1 MRTAQQ
7 RKAWDVLSD
16 FCSAMRCMPVWN
28 GQTLTFVQDRPSDV
42 VWPYTN
48 SDVVVDDNGVGFRY
62 SFSALKDRHTA
73 VEVNYTDPQN
83 GWQTSHGTGGRPGS
97 HTALRT
103 QPAEDGR
110 VRLYQ
115 PRSGPPCRTVG
126 DKDRT
131 AGNADGGF
139 HARSRGCGTHPVTL
153 LKSVI
158 MTMPGP

>member
-1 MRTAQQ
+1 MWCGCTPAAMWWWMITA
-7 RKAWDVLSD
+7 
-16 FCSAMRCMPVWN
+16 
-28 GQTLTFVQDRPSDV
+28 
-42 VWPYTN
+42 
-48 SDVVVDDNGVGFRY
+48 GFRY

-83 GWQTSHGTGGRPGS
+83 GWQTSTELVEDPE
-97 HTALRT
+97 AILLRT

-115 PRSGPPCRTVG
+115 SVVRAQRRAVG

-139 HARSRGCGTHPVTL
+139 HARQGCVTHPVTL

-158 MTMPGP
+158 MTMPDPDRRTCPVH